1 MEPTMNETTRMF
13 PRSMD
18 DAFPNTVEHNA
29 MLERSIWFEPHQPKE
44 IGYQFWYYVALS
56 FFAGYF
62 FFKIWG

>member
-29 MLERSIWFEPHQPKE
+29 MLERSVWFEPHQPKE
-44 IGYQFWYYVALS
+44 ISTSFWGYVALS
-56 FFAGYF
+56 FFAGYL